1 MIQDV
6 REDLRQ
12 RPPGSKHQAV
22 RDDDHGIKRLTCSAP
37 P

>member
-12 RPPGSKHQAV
+12 RPPASKHHAV
-22 RDDDHGIKRLTCSAP
+22 RDDDHGVKRLTHSTP